1 MSFSTKNLFSII
13 LIFSVVFILFL
24 SSPVYKIISGEG
36 NRGFRLIEGMT
47 SSQATSLGLT
57 GDGSASNPY
66 IIPQKLIVRPA
77 NGNWKQMIQNED
89 KTETGINGWSI
100 DGQFM
105 GTGGPNFIGDQYRYF
120 AEWWLAKYNPKADA
134 NVFFAASVRG
144 NNYSNNVSDYG
155 VYKFTITGKNSDGS
169 INYSGVFN
177 NSGWSWT
184 SPALSPAPKPVVVEM
199 PMAAA
204 VETETA
210 KKFPSPTP
218 GEKANFAS
226 KKCNSAST
234 RDGNCIPVCVPLNMM
249 KVSGPAYGDPKNA
262 MGPDGKPF
270 NQNTANYFYEKSD
283 TGSGGEYY
291 PVTDTGYSRLIYGSL
306 TDCTQDYAC
315 SPSGLPGSDGAKAQ
329 CRSQPAP
336 PKPTPSGPCDPS
348 CRKVKDPRYAGS
360 ACKLDKSIDKIVC
373 PACPLVDGEIKCN
386 NYMATCSGCG
396 SHLTAYIDPDKPY
409 PAPEPKEKPF
419 TPTECETNCEK
430 PGVEIFKNYLNTFRD
445 GSGFDD
451 GSCEIV
457 GRNIVKCR
465 PVRKGV
471 NMGAG
476 AGAGAGAGSN
486 GGMKPIPAPD
496 ECVLCQEE
504 NLHGYAE
511 FDRKW
516 DNYAKQN
523 DYVNV
528 KLVDGPQRRRG
539 ASYGPSDGSGG
550 INGGSGGR
558 GGQGGENWER
568 WDGGDST
575 NGAGWRGSRGSRGD
589 GGWYQSMNDV
599 KNKSFQVAAANAESS
614 RQQAYVE
621 SLKLELNKVNDEY
634 TTQKSELNK
643 MKMNIDNQVRACQDA
658 KSKLNDAKMS
668 SVSDDMNK
676 NAAITLKE
684 KIDANTK
691 SGNIATLE
699 QNVKT
704 ACDKATESSNSYN
717 DKMKQLGDMDK
728 NRQALIEKLVVAM
741 NSVTDNKTTI
751 NINLGGG
758 SGGGMSDC
766 GDRLGCG
773 TGIQYN
779 NMYTN
784 DYFKPQRIDDMVN
797 YNYNNIPM
805 PYQDIISL

>member
-1 MSFSTKNLFSII
+1 MKYSSMNLFSII
-13 LIFSVVFILFL
+13 LIIFVVFILFL
-24 SSPVYKIISGEG
+24 CSPVYKLISGEG
-36 NRGFRLIEGMT
+36 GGFGMGRLIEGMT
-47 SSQATSLGLT
+47 PGENGLMGNGTSQSPFIVPAT
-57 GDGSASNPY
+57 
-66 IIPQKLIVRPA
+66 LIVRP
-77 NGNWKQMIQNED
+77 GDSNWKQKIKNND
-89 KTETGINGWSI
+89 KTESGVTEWIIN
-100 DGQFM
+100 DQFK
-105 GTGGPNFIGDQYRYF
+105 TPGPPKYIGDQFQYF
-120 AEWWLAKYNPKADA
+120 AELWLAKLNAKPGQTYATSIKAVNQGVMSNYGDYTFSITA
-134 NVFFAASVRG
+134 VNSNG
-144 NNYSNNVSDYG
+144 N
-155 VYKFTITGKNSDGS
+155 GK
-169 INYSGVFN
+169 INYSGIFERKAW
-177 NSGWSWT
+177 GWET
-184 SPALSPAPKPVVVEM
+184 APLSPAPEPYKP
-199 PMAAA
+199 P
-204 VETETA
+204 TTA
-210 KKFPSPTP
+210 SGATIPDPTK
-218 GEKANFAS
+218 GAMSGFAS

-360 ACKLDKSIDKIVC
+360 ACKLDKSLDKSIYKIVC
-373 PACPLVDGEIKCN
+373 SACPLVDGEINCN

-396 SHLTAYIDPDKPY
+396 NALRARFDPNKPY

-457 GRNIVKCR
+457 GKNIVKCR
-465 PVRKGV
+465 AVRKGV
-471 NMGAG
+471 NMGVG

-523 DYVNV
+523 DYVNI
-528 KLVDGPQRRRG
+528 KLVDGPPRNGDKGGGGGGGGGRGRG
-539 ASYGPSDGSGG
+539 AKYGPSDGSASRDSNWSNWEGR
-550 INGGSGGR
+550 GSGSDAG
-558 GGQGGENWER
+558 
-568 WDGGDST
+568 
-575 NGAGWRGSRGSRGD
+575 GWRGNRGSGAGGAGG
-589 GGWYQSMNDV
+589 GGWYQSLSDA
-599 KNKSFQVAAANAESS
+599 KSKSFQVAASNAESS
-614 RQQAYVE
+614 RQQAYIE
-621 SLKLELNKVNDEY
+621 SLKLELNKVNDDY
-634 TTQKSELNK
+634 TTQQTEVNK
-643 MKMNIDNQVRACQDA
+643 MKASIDKMLTACQSA
-658 KSKLNDAKMS
+658 KSKLSDAMSS
-668 SVSDDMNK
+668 SVSDNMNR

-684 KIDANTK
+684 NLDAIANTNNINSLQQSVKK
-691 SGNIATLE
+691 S
-699 QNVKT
+699 
-704 ACDKATESSNSYN
+704 CDNSTKMSESYN
-717 DKMKQLGDMDK
+717 AALKQLTATDIK
-728 NRQALIEKLVVAM
+728 RQALIEKLVVAM
-741 NSVTDNKTTI
+741 NALTENKTTI
-751 NINLGGG
+751 NINIGGG
-758 SGGGMSDC
+758 AGGVGDC
-766 GDRLGCG
+766 GNHLGCG
-773 TGIQYN
+773 TGINYN

-784 DYFKPQRIDDMVN
+784 DYFKPQRIDEMI
-797 YNYNNIPM
+797 NNMNVPM
-805 PYQDIISL
+805 PYQDLILF